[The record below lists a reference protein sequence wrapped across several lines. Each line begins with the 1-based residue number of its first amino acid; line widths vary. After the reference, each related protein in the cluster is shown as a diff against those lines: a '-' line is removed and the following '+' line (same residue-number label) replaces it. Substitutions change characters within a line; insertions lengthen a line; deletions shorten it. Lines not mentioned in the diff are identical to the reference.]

1 MQSLSG
7 SFREFYALFIPSYTS
22 FSEPWTGRE
31 MSYFTPKTHH
41 MTISDLQL
49 IGKKVAVGIVVAT
62 VPLVILLGGLWL
74 IQNVLSDD
82 PSSPSTKFILNK

>member
-1 MQSLSG
+1 
-7 SFREFYALFIPSYTS
+7 
-22 FSEPWTGRE
+22 
-31 MSYFTPKTHH
+31 

-74 IQNVLSDD
+74 IQKVLSDN
-82 PSSPSTKFILNK
+82 PSSPSTITQLK